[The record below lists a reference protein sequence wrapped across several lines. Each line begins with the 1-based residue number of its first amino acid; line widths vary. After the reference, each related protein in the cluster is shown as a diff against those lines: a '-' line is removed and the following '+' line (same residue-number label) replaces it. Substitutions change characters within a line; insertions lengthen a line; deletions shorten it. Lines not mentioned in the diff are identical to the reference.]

1 MSELNGL
8 IGCLA
13 TVREMV
19 IEVVWAESSRRKV
32 HPIYFK
38 DRDRVLWPKLL
49 TWSHSFS
56 EPLSINRIRVVGSVW
71 C

>member
-19 IEVVWAESSRRKV
+19 IEVVWAESSRSKV

-56 EPLSINRIRVVGSVW
+56 EA
-71 C
+71 